1 MRTDIAIIGS
11 GPAGISAA
19 ITAKARNK
27 SILLFGGGGI
37 SEKIGKAHLIRNYP
51 GLPEISGAELEKAY
65 SRHLAAMGLTITQE
79 QVIAVYDMGDR
90 FTLQTTAGMYES
102 ETVILA
108 TGAVL
113 GKPLIGEIEFLG
125 KGVSYC
131 ATCDAFLYKGKT
143 VAVLGY
149 NDEAVSEAEFLAET
163 CQKVLYLPLK
173 KKTGSK
179 RDNIEVIPD
188 KPLEIIG
195 DKKVTTLRTDKG
207 DIAVDGIF
215 ILRNAVAPDK
225 LVPGLET
232 NGAHIAVNAQMATNI
247 NGCFACGDAVG
258 TPYQYIKATG
268 QGNIA
273 ALSAVSYISEKKK
286 GE

>member
-1 MRTDIAIIGS
+1 M
-11 GPAGISAA
+11 
-19 ITAKARNK
+19 
-27 SILLFGGGGI
+27 
-37 SEKIGKAHLIRNYP
+37 
-51 GLPEISGAELEKAY
+51 
-65 SRHLAAMGLTITQE
+65 
-79 QVIAVYDMGDR
+79 
-90 FTLQTTAGMYES
+90 
-102 ETVILA
+102 
-108 TGAVL
+108 
-113 GKPLIGEIEFLG
+113 
-125 KGVSYC
+125 
-131 ATCDAFLYKGKT
+131 
-143 VAVLGY
+143 
-149 NDEAVSEAEFLAET
+149 EAEFLAET

-173 KKTGSK
+173 KKAGSK

-258 TPYQYIKATG
+258 TPYQYIKAAG

-273 ALSAVSYISEKKK
+273 ALSVVSYISEKKK

>member
-27 SILLFGGGGI
+27 SVLLFGGSGI

-65 SRHLAAMGLTITQE
+65 SSHLATMGLSITQE
-79 QVIAVYDMGDR
+79 QVIAVYDMGDC
-90 FTLQTTAGMYES
+90 FTLQTTAGIYES

-113 GKPLIGEIEFLG
+113 GKPLVGEIEFLG

-173 KKTGSK
+173 KKAGSK

-247 NGCFACGDAVG
+247 NGCFACGDITG
-258 TPYQYIKATG
+258 RPYQYIKAAG
-268 QGNIA
+268 QGNVA
-273 ALSAVSYISEKKK
+273 ALSATDYLNKRKEV
-286 GE
+286 

>member
-27 SILLFGGGGI
+27 SVLLFGGSGI

-65 SRHLAAMGLTITQE
+65 SSHLATMGLSITQE
-79 QVIAVYDMGDR
+79 QVIAVYDMGDC
-90 FTLQTTAGMYES
+90 FTLQTTAG
-102 ETVILA
+102 
-108 TGAVL
+108 AVL
-113 GKPLIGEIEFLG
+113 GKPLVGEIEFLG

-173 KKTGSK
+173 KKAGSK

-258 TPYQYIKATG
+258 TPYQYIKAAG

>member
-1 MRTDIAIIGS
+1 MRTGIAIIGS

-27 SILLFGGGGI
+27 SVLLFGGSGI
-37 SEKIGKAHLIRNYP
+37 SDKIGKAHLIRNYP

-65 SRHLAAMGLTITQE
+65 SNHLATMGLSITQE

-90 FTLQTTAGMYES
+90 FTLQTTADMYES

-108 TGAVL
+108 TGA
-113 GKPLIGEIEFLG
+113 ILG

-173 KKTGSK
+173 KKAGSK

-258 TPYQYIKATG
+258 TPYQYIKAAG

>member
-65 SRHLAAMGLTITQE
+65 SRHLAAMGLSITQE
-79 QVIAVYDMGDR
+79 QVIAVYDMGDC

-113 GKPLIGEIEFLG
+113 GKPLVGEIEFLG

-173 KKTGSK
+173 KKAGSK

-247 NGCFACGDAVG
+247 NGCFAC
-258 TPYQYIKATG
+258 
-268 QGNIA
+268 
-273 ALSAVSYISEKKK
+273 
-286 GE
+286 